1 MIGNRN
7 KRRRDGGRGYIR
19 RVNVLSLAILLLVLS
34 NPYNSDAI
42 GADISVTIFSTP
54 GIPRAVEAELKSLFE
69 ETLIEVL
76 EDIGQSN
83 VELDQNLPEIAD
95 AIKSGINLVIEPR
108 GYSVYNLDLIVA
120 PESLQADF
128 YVHPYG
134 WTETDPHA
142 VSEIEINLS
151 EEGLNQF
158 WYEEYLV
165 RLDNF
170 RGDLESNLY
179 DSLIGLP
186 TFASLP
192 DWSRDLTIN
201 SALHT
206 AWEAEYFKQ
215 IFPCCDVS
223 VDYIISR
230 AATVTVT
237 VIPRDEPV
245 EIVRPRMYSHTLY
258 NVILDRFRERI
269 VAEAD
274 RIMIGMPKSE
284 IDNASEEIESRLVE
298 VIDNDALAKTLN
310 AYSKVN
316 INVLAEEPG
325 VQVDAIIESGSYH
338 MSLETFVDFG
348 NETSDS
354 SEVQARLGFLLSKW
368 VEVLAN
374 LNFYT
379 NDSELYSD
387 VAIGVWPS
395 SGTFL
400 ALGYDVRRDDA
411 KYFIEHS
418 ISNEIKI
425 RGEIFEEKEMSEYG
439 LTYQFQQY
447 LSGGVFTNGNSEFWV
462 RAIFSL

>member
-1 MIGNRN
+1 
-7 KRRRDGGRGYIR
+7 
-19 RVNVLSLAILLLVLS
+19 
-34 NPYNSDAI
+34 
-42 GADISVTIFSTP
+42 
-54 GIPRAVEAELKSLFE
+54 
-69 ETLIEVL
+69 
-76 EDIGQSN
+76 
-83 VELDQNLPEIAD
+83 
-95 AIKSGINLVIEPR
+95 
-108 GYSVYNLDLIVA
+108 
-120 PESLQADF
+120 
-128 YVHPYG
+128 
-134 WTETDPHA
+134 
-142 VSEIEINLS
+142 
-151 EEGLNQF
+151 
-158 WYEEYLV
+158 
-165 RLDNF
+165 
-170 RGDLESNLY
+170 
-179 DSLIGLP
+179 
-186 TFASLP
+186 
-192 DWSRDLTIN
+192 
-201 SALHT
+201 
-206 AWEAEYFKQ
+206 
-215 IFPCCDVS
+215 
-223 VDYIISR
+223 
-230 AATVTVT
+230 
-237 VIPRDEPV
+237 
-245 EIVRPRMYSHTLY
+245 
-258 NVILDRFRERI
+258 
-269 VAEAD
+269 
-274 RIMIGMPKSE
+274 MIGMPKSE